1 MTEKKHA
8 ELNMGDMTSI
18 LGSGMNQPTG
28 VLRSGSDFTKHQS
41 TRAERKARR
50 KIQKASRKANR
61 C

>member
-1 MTEKKHA
+1 MP
-8 ELNMGDMTSI
+8 NMGDMTSI